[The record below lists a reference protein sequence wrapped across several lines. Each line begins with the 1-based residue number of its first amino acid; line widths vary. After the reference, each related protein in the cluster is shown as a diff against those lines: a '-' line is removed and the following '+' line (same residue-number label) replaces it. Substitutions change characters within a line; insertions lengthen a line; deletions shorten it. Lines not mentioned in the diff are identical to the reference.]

1 MLGRAGKLA
10 EAFRAVNV
18 ARLCPQ
24 GQTAVLDAACSSS
37 STAYCASQRLFSSS
51 LTTTTGGTNAES
63 MTAVTKSLLLDTL
76 NLVSAH
82 FVVHSRK
89 EAARDEFSVESSCL
103 QRECKTCWT
112 CLQMRRFEKVGLT
125 RAQAEQVTELLT
137 ETICMNKV
145 KITEQFVSKA
155 ALERV
160 MPQLFWPALMPAAFL
175 VPRVAFVLHALRKQ
189 NLPVNAL
196 F

>member
-1 MLGRAGKLA
+1 M
-10 EAFRAVNV
+10 NV

-24 GQTAVLDAACSSS
+24 GQTAVLDAACSSNG
-37 STAYCASQRLFSSS
+37 TAHCASQRLFSSS

-76 NLVSAH
+76 NLVIKH
-82 FVVHSRK
+82 FVVQCRTHI
-89 EAARDEFSVESSCL
+89 APHGVSVEMSF
-103 QRECKTCWT
+103 QRRRKTCWT

-155 ALERV
+155 ALEKV
-160 MPQLFWPALMPAAFL
+160 LPQLFWPGFLPAVSP
-175 VPRVAFVLHALRKQ
+175 VPRIALTLHALRKY
-189 NLPVNAL
+189 LPVDV
-196 F
+196 FF

>member
-1 MLGRAGKLA
+1 MWWLLCTAPSNMLGRAGKLA
-10 EAFRAVNV
+10 ETFRAVTV

-37 STAYCASQRLFSSS
+37 STAQCASQRLFSSS

-76 NLVSAH
+76 NLVILH
-82 FVVHSRK
+82 CVVQCRK
-89 EAARDEFSVESSCL
+89 DAARHEISDKSFCL
-103 QRECKTCWT
+103 QKECKTCWT

-125 RAQAEQVTELLT
+125 RTQAEQVTELLT

-160 MPQLFWPALMPAAFL
+160 MP
-175 VPRVAFVLHALRKQ
+175 
-189 NLPVNAL
+189 
-196 F
+196 